1 MKKQENGGSTV
12 SAHEHSNWCLPL
24 LIFSIDSK
32 CFIEFFRNHHMT
44 TFFCCRLSLFPPT
57 QKCCLRK
64 SLILV
69 EMDLWG
75 DRSNDSPSLLQML
88 TALCFPRCFF
98 CFQTVWNTFANLTDS
113 NKCRR
118 ILVSFATVWFSLTWD
133 WFHFLPEWC
142 LVYPANFVVLFR
154 PCLEAKRLSESSSSS
169 SSKMLMFSSIILGS
183 NKA

>member
-1 MKKQENGGSTV
+1 MKKPENGGSTV

-75 DRSNDSPSLLQML
+75 DRSNDSPSLLHCVSQG
-88 TALCFPRCFF
+88 
-98 CFQTVWNTFANLTDS
+98 
-113 NKCRR
+113 
-118 ILVSFATVWFSLTWD
+118 VSFASKLSEIHLLTWQIQTNAEEY
-133 WFHFLPEWC
+133 WFPLLPYDSPW
-142 LVYPANFVVLFR
+142 
-154 PCLEAKRLSESSSSS
+154 LEIG
-169 SSKMLMFSSIILGS
+169 SIFYQSDAWYIQPTS
-183 NKA
+183 